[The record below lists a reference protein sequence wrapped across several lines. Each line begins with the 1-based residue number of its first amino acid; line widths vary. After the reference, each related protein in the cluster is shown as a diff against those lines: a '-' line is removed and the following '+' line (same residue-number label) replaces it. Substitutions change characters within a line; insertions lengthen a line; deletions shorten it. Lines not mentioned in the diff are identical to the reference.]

1 MIDFILD
8 KLAYYWQLV
17 VNIIVSLIN
26 ETKLLMPEIAGAIGG
41 LLVIGFIVVLLTDDT
56 FM

>member
-26 ETKLLMPEIAGAIGG
+26 ETKHMMPEIVGALGG

>member
-17 VNIIVSLIN
+17 VNIIVSLIS
-26 ETKLLMPEIAGAIGG
+26 ETKHMMPEIAGAIGG
-41 LLVIGFIVVLLTDDT
+41 LLVVGFIVVLLTDDT

>member
-8 KLAYYWQLV
+8 KLAYYWQLA

-26 ETKLLMPEIAGAIGG
+26 ETKHMMPEIAGAIGG
-41 LLVIGFIVVLLTDDT
+41 LLIVGFIVVLLTDDT

>member
-1 MIDFILD
+1 MIDFILN

-26 ETKLLMPEIAGAIGG
+26 ETKHRMPEIAGALGG
-41 LLVIGFIVVLLTDDT
+41 LLVVGFIVFLLTDDT

>member
-1 MIDFILD
+1 MIDFILN

-26 ETKLLMPEIAGAIGG
+26 ETKHMMPEIVGALGG
-41 LLVIGFIVVLLTDDT
+41 LLVVGFIVVLLTDDT

>member
-26 ETKLLMPEIAGAIGG
+26 ETKHLTPEIAGAIGG

>member
-26 ETKLLMPEIAGAIGG
+26 ETKHMMPEIACALGG
-41 LLVIGFIVVLLTDDT
+41 LLVVGFIVVLLTDDT